1 MIFMTYLG
9 MMYDPLCQITGLAF
23 NLQSGLVGASRV
35 FDVLD
40 RPAIVS
46 DAPDAVSL
54 PLKPRVLTLEN
65 VAFEYRPGHSVLE
78 AISVIIEPGQSVA
91 FVGSSGVGKSTLLNL
106 LPRFYD
112 PLEGNVKLDE
122 WDLKRVKLRD
132 LRRHVALVSQESII
146 LPTTV
151 AENIAYGCPRATQEQ
166 IETAARLAG
175 VSEFVQVLPEGYKTQ
190 LNDAGLNLSGGQRQ
204 RIALAR
210 ALLTQ
215 APILVLDEP
224 TSALDSRHEQLVQ
237 TTLGTLKGKRTI
249 VLVSHRISTVMGCD
263 RICVLDHG
271 KIVEQGDHR
280 ELMSLGGIY
289 AAMSK
294 QQMDPNPSPLTQAA

>member
-1 MIFMTYLG
+1 
-9 MMYDPLCQITGLAF
+9 
-23 NLQSGLVGASRV
+23 V

-40 RPAIVS
+40 RQAIVS
-46 DAPDAVSL
+46 DAPEAVSL
-54 PLKPRVLTLEN
+54 PLKPRTLTLEN
-65 VAFEYRPGHSVLE
+65 VGFEYRPGHAVLQG
-78 AISVIIEPGQSVA
+78 ISVTIEPGQSVA

-112 PLEGNVKLDE
+112 PAAGTIRLDE
-122 WDLKRVKLRD
+122 WDLKRLKVRD
-132 LRRHVALVSQESII
+132 LRRHIALVLQESVI

-151 AENIAYGCPRATQEQ
+151 AENIAYGRPGATQE
-166 IETAARLAG
+166 EVELAARLAG
-175 VSEFVQVLPEGYKTQ
+175 VSEFVQALPNGYQTQ

-210 ALLTQ
+210 ALLTE
-215 APILVLDEP
+215 APVLVLDEP
-224 TSALDSRHEQLVQ
+224 TSALDSRQEQLVQ
-237 TTLGTLKGKRTI
+237 TTLGTLRGKRTI
-249 VLVSHRISTVMGCD
+249 VLVSHRISTVMACD

-280 ELMSLGGIY
+280 ELMQLDGLY

-294 QQMDPNPSPLTQAA
+294 QQQLQPDAPVLTQAA